1 MVFSYPFQEAAG
13 IDTYSDTDW
22 SGCVKT
28 RKSTNGGC
36 LLLGSHFIKSWSST
50 QGPISLSSGEA
61 EFYGVVKAA
70 GVALGYQALMRD
82 LGVEMALRVW
92 TDSSAT
98 MGICSRQ
105 GLGKLRHVDT
115 RSLWVQQRVR
125 DGSFELRK
133 VRGELNPAD
142 LFTKHLSSEERV
154 ISLLKLFGCRY
165 EGGRASGAPRLREA
179 PGALEECILAADM
192 MYDPIG
198 TTIEVDG
205 FTYPAVK
212 VDGLLVAEAYL
223 LNAAIL
229 PRQVQG
235 DLSLLFPR
243 AQVADAFPEE
253 EELEDV
259 LEQFG
264 RRRGADIGSAV
275 PLTVQPKSSS
285 EEAAVQSGIPG
296 AALPQE
302 RNHLLTVI
310 TLRRDG

>member
-1 MVFSYPFQEAAG
+1 MSE
-13 IDTYSDTDW
+13 T
-22 SGCVKT
+22 
-28 RKSTNGGC
+28 
-36 LLLGSHFIKSWSST
+36 
-50 QGPISLSSGEA
+50 
-61 EFYGVVKAA
+61 
-70 GVALGYQALMRD
+70 
-82 LGVEMALRVW
+82 
-92 TDSSAT
+92 
-98 MGICSRQ
+98 
-105 GLGKLRHVDT
+105 
-115 RSLWVQQRVR
+115 
-125 DGSFELRK
+125 GSFELRK

-142 LFTKHLSSEERV
+142 LFTRHLSSEERV

-192 MYDPIG
+192 RYDPIG
-198 TTIEVDG
+198 PTIEMDG

-223 LNAAIL
+223 HNDAIL
-229 PRQVQG
+229 LRQVQG

-253 EELEDV
+253 AELGDV

-302 RNHLLTVI
+302 RNHLLTV
-310 TLRRDG
+310 TTVRRDG